1 MSLWNVLSN
10 ICSDEVQMWP
20 VLLTTCM
27 ESASHS
33 GALQLLHQ
41 LPFQAF
47 SIRDLAFKLLALA
60 SMWSLTLCS
69 GVSADTSIS
78 GQERQQPRI
87 VSKTF

>member
-10 ICSDEVQMWP
+10 ICSDEVQIWP

-27 ESASHS
+27 ESASHP

-41 LPFQAF
+41 LPFQARGPSSDAF
-47 SIRDLAFKLLALA
+47 CIRDLAFKLLALA
-60 SMWSLTLCS
+60 SMWSLTLCL

-78 GQERQQPRI
+78 G
-87 VSKTF
+87 